1 MSDAGTVEVYGFQTD
16 DLEEVRAA
24 VEAALGVTFQP
35 FESQTAGD
43 YYFTPFCPPHGE
55 LTLRGNLDPAFDPD
69 TDDRDE
75 AFAEPDF
82 PDHGVLLYAEW
93 TTTGHACH
101 GKLQALGPDA
111 ELLAVETE

>member
-1 MSDAGTVEVYGFQTD
+1 MSDAGTVEVSGFQTD

-82 PDHGVLLYAEW
+82 PDFGVLLYVERKAE
-93 TTTGHACH
+93 GEPGGGRLA
-101 GKLQALGPDA
+101 ALGEVA
-111 ELLAVETE
+111 QLLLVE